1 MKDSELP
8 NNNPEEGVIST
19 ETEDVTSARE
29 SPSQFVDAFA
39 AKVEQ
44 TYSKENARALDLN
57 PVNLMKWVEAI
68 MDLMAVCQKTPR
80 EYREIAQRPN
90 MVQRIRIRRALNTH
104 FNEDRQS
111 LNNRATA
118 LCNACVNSSDSDLAQ
133 IEREF
138 KA

>member
-1 MKDSELP
+1 MT
-8 NNNPEEGVIST
+8 ST